1 MIWLL
6 FCDWLRPD
14 GAAAFSER
22 DGERGSGWDEQ
33 HASAAGDERH
43 AGEDQGLQS
52 DALRLDCWGRAQVSN
67 SHLLYVCVI
76 LSICWL
82 DPLTLTLYSNSIL
95 SICWLDPLTL
105 ELYSNSI
112 LSICWLD
119 PLTLELYSNSILSIC
134 WLDPLTLAL
143 YSNSIWSICW
153 LDPLTLALSIL
164 ILFDLFVDLTL

>member
-33 HASAAGDERH
+33 HASAAGDERL

-52 DALRLDCWGRAQVSN
+52 DALQLDCWGRAQVSN
-67 SHLLYVCVI
+67 SHLLYVCADTPVS
-76 LSICWL
+76 LF
-82 DPLTLTLYSNSIL
+82 DPLTLALYSNSII

-112 LSICWLD
+112 WSICWL
-119 PLTLELYSNSILSIC
+119 YH
-134 WLDPLTLAL
+134 LTLAL
-143 YSNSIWSICW
+143 CSNSIWSICW